1 MGIQVEPKTARKMLF
16 VRYCDTGGDDS
27 DADENDDGDDG
38 DDGDGDGD
46 DDDGDDSDGDGD
58 DDDDEVADAHDVAWG
73 YEIVRS
79 QMMNDHIVLW
89 NAGKYPQGTPSPC
102 RILIVIVYNV
112 QVPGMDSI
120 NHIPRNWLHTRMRI
134 EMFKK
139 KCFIQ
144 ALVLFSCWFFVT
156 CIQFWNQEESLILHI
171 QNVS

>member
-27 DADENDDGDDG
+27 DADENDDDDGDDG

-102 RILIVIVYNV
+102 RILIVSVYNV

-120 NHIPRNWLHTRMRI
+120 NHIPRN
-134 EMFKK
+134 
-139 KCFIQ
+139 
-144 ALVLFSCWFFVT
+144 
-156 CIQFWNQEESLILHI
+156 
-171 QNVS
+171 

>member
-27 DADENDDGDDG
+27 DSDENGDDDDDCDGG
-38 DDGDGDGD
+38 DDD
-46 DDDGDDSDGDGD
+46 DDDGDDSDGDG

-79 QMMNDHIVLW
+79 QMMNDHIALW

-102 RILIVIVYNV
+102 RILIVSVYNV

-120 NHIPRNWLHTRMRI
+120 NHIPC
-134 EMFKK
+134 K
-139 KCFIQ
+139 
-144 ALVLFSCWFFVT
+144 
-156 CIQFWNQEESLILHI
+156 
-171 QNVS
+171 

>member
-27 DADENDDGDDG
+27 DADENDDDDGDDG

-46 DDDGDDSDGDGD
+46 DDDGDDSDGDD

-102 RILIVIVYNV
+102 RILIVSVYNV

-120 NHIPRNWLHTRMRI
+120 NHIPRN
-134 EMFKK
+134 
-139 KCFIQ
+139 
-144 ALVLFSCWFFVT
+144 
-156 CIQFWNQEESLILHI
+156 
-171 QNVS
+171 